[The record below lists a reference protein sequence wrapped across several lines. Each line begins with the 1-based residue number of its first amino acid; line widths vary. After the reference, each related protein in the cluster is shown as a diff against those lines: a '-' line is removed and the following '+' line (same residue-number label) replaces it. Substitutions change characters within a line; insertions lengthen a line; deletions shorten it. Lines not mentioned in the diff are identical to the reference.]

1 MKYLKELQSKKIF
14 TLADIAKLTRN
25 VNTATSLVA
34 AYKKAGYIASV
45 RKNLYVALDIA
56 SGNPIASRYEISSQ
70 TSESSFISY
79 HSAMEYYGVAN
90 QVFFEVIISAKERI
104 RPFTFDGIS
113 YRCIQTDYSES
124 VVTPPLNPLI
134 RVASIE
140 RAVVDCIQNI
150 NLAGG
155 LEELIECIK
164 VIPELNAEELLKVM
178 KKYNQKK
185 LWQFV
190 GFILEQFK
198 EQFRIPDSFFDECKN
213 NIGVRKNYLSDGNN
227 LVYHYEWKLYA
238 PNNLLDITN
247 EGGNVLV

>member
-56 SGNPIASRYEISSQ
+56 SGNPIASRYEIASQ

-104 RPFTFDGIS
+104 
-113 YRCIQTDYSES
+113 QTDYSES
-124 VVTPPLNPLI
+124 VVTPPYNPLI

-164 VIPELNAEELLKVM
+164 VIPELNAEELLKVL

-213 NIGVRKNYLSDGNN
+213 NIGVRKNYLSDGDN

-247 EGGNVLV
+247 EGANVLV